1 MSNLLK
7 ILSYKK
13 KIFLIFLI
21 FGMILTSVLEVIG
34 IGSVIPIVYSVND
47 NSFFEKYEFFI
58 SLKNYYNLD
67 NQQDSLIFF
76 LKFFCIIFII
86 KNIYLIFFHY
96 FEGIFI
102 FSFIRDISTNLYKN
116 YIIKPYQ
123 SIIEENSSNIISKLT
138 TELSLVQNYLI
149 SLLQIYTE
157 SIIFIFIISFTLF
170 FYSSNIIFFLII
182 YGFVIFLFFLIFYKK
197 IKLLGKSR
205 KSFEILRSAKI
216 QETIG
221 GIKDIKIRNKENEF
235 SSNYFFLANS
245 ISKFFYKYYAIQKV
259 PRIYLETSIIIC
271 LSFLTFFLFKK
282 NNLDVNA
289 IFSTLAINFAI
300 FLRLMPS
307 VNKLVNAFNTNNWSK
322 QSAYEIINLS
332 QKKNITKKLVK
343 PNFKKDLRFENL
355 SFSYNNQKNLIIKNL
370 NLTIKK
376 GEKIAIIG
384 NSGLGKS
391 TFVEIFCGLLDTIK
405 GKIKID
411 GKDLSNKKTVNFI
424 SYAPQTPFLFDD
436 TLYYNI
442 TLEKEVNNK
451 ILEKFNKILN
461 ICELQKFHK
470 LNIKK
475 RKNYSLGDKGVKISG
490 GQKQRV
496 GLARCLF
503 NESDIIILDE
513 PTSSL
518 EQSLEKKII
527 TKILKYFAN
536 KTIVA
541 ITHKK
546 SVAKM
551 FDKTLILKKKK
562 LINYNFKK

>member
-1 MSNLLK
+1 
-7 ILSYKK
+7 
-13 KIFLIFLI
+13 
-21 FGMILTSVLEVIG
+21 MILTSVLEVIG

>member
-1 MSNLLK
+1 
-7 ILSYKK
+7 
-13 KIFLIFLI
+13 
-21 FGMILTSVLEVIG
+21 
-34 IGSVIPIVYSVND
+34 
-47 NSFFEKYEFFI
+47 
-58 SLKNYYNLD
+58 
-67 NQQDSLIFF
+67 
-76 LKFFCIIFII
+76 
-86 KNIYLIFFHY
+86 
-96 FEGIFI
+96 
-102 FSFIRDISTNLYKN
+102 
-116 YIIKPYQ
+116 
-123 SIIEENSSNIISKLT
+123 
-138 TELSLVQNYLI
+138 
-149 SLLQIYTE
+149 
-157 SIIFIFIISFTLF
+157 
-170 FYSSNIIFFLII
+170 
-182 YGFVIFLFFLIFYKK
+182 
-197 IKLLGKSR
+197 LLGKSR